1 MDHTPQSCGSW
12 GSPSQHGDGGHRGH
26 DCVTAGQPRS
36 ARVWQHCWLCP
47 DISHPLGSS
56 GQGHASACQGHAVI
70 RWAQGLSRQDCLA
83 QCHCK
88 DPQGPFVSLLPVP
101 VGCTCGFP
109 PQCPSG
115 MVHGHPPYPGHS
127 DDGDSWP
134 ALSQARLPLWLGPCI
149 HFMLLPCRSGLSRA
163 LPTSGPALGKTT
175 PSWGPS
181 RMGTPPGQLPV
192 PVLTHCGGCWGH
204 FLWSRSPQGHASRL
218 HIWRPAVVLPHLPWA
233 PAPGAVDAPA
243 GPLLAPSLIPGDG
256 MGKGLPGLQ
265 MVPLSRLLAP
275 APGDSGC
282 PAWLGVGGCL
292 AGAFPSSDRWSR
304 IRAVAPPGWRLDLDS
319 ANILGWA
326 GRDPVRHRGCVTGDV
341 PLPCP
346 E

>member
-1 MDHTPQSCGSW
+1 MAGSLYPLHAAPLQVRAEQGPSHLGDSSWEDHPILGAQQDGD
-12 GSPSQHGDGGHRGH
+12 PSG
-26 DCVTAGQPRS
+26 TAACP
-36 ARVWQHCWLCP
+36 CP
-47 DISHPLGSS
+47 DSL
-56 GQGHASACQGHAVI
+56 
-70 RWAQGLSRQDCLA
+70 WWLL
-83 QCHCK
+83 
-88 DPQGPFVSLLPVP
+88 GPFPVE
-101 VGCTCGFP
+101 
-109 PQCPSG
+109 QE
-115 MVHGHPPYPGHS
+115 
-127 DDGDSWP
+127 
-134 ALSQARLPLWLGPCI
+134 
-149 HFMLLPCRSGLSRA
+149 
-163 LPTSGPALGKTT
+163 
-175 PSWGPS
+175 
-181 RMGTPPGQLPV
+181 PPGP
-192 PVLTHCGGCWGH
+192 
-204 FLWSRSPQGHASRL
+204 RHASRL

-282 PAWLGVGGCL
+282 PAWPGVGGCL